1 VWGDGFGVI
10 GFCFRGQDLGAR
22 VHDQWV
28 RILPD
33 DAWFDALGEIQ
44 RCDWLNKPIA
54 FHTGFSFEHNAFF
67 DQSHRCISLGT
78 SNHEISP
85 NGSVSDSS

>member
-54 FHTGFSFEHNAFF
+54 LNFILGFHLNTMRFS
-67 DQSHRCISLGT
+67 T
-78 SNHEISP
+78 NHIAVFP
-85 NGSVSDSS
+85 SVHQTTKFRQTAV